1 MQTIIIASQNPV
13 KIRAVLQAF
22 TRAFPGCL
30 WQCQGITSPSM
41 VSDQPMSNAETLLG
55 AKNRVNAACARFP
68 DADFWVGIEGGIEQV
83 DDMMT
88 SFAWVYI
95 RSHQTCGQARS
106 GTFIL
111 PQEVARLVKEGKE
124 LGEADDI
131 VFGRS
136 NSKQDNGAVGLL
148 TGDVVTRTSL
158 YEHAVLLALIPFLN
172 PEFQFS
178 QN

>member
-1 MQTIIIASQNPV
+1 MQTIIIASRNPV
-13 KIRAVLQAF
+13 KMQAALQAF
-22 TRAFPGCL
+22 HKAFPGSL
-30 WQCQGITSPSM
+30 WQSQGVSVPSL

-55 AKNRVNAACARFP
+55 ATNRVNAAYTLFP

-83 DDMMT
+83 SNMMT

-95 RSHQTCGQARS
+95 RSQHTCGQARS

-111 PQEVARLVKEGKE
+111 PQEVARLVNEGKE

-136 NSKQDNGAVGLL
+136 NSKQANGAVGLL
-148 TGDVVTRTSL
+148 TGDVVTRTAL

-172 PEFQFS
+172 PELQFPH
-178 QN
+178 N